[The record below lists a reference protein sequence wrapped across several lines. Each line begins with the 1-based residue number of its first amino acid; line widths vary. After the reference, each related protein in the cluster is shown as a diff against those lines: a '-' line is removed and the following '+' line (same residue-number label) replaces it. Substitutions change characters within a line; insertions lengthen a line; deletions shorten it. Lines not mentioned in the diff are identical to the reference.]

1 MTDIIRH
8 TCTYRVTDLQKYLD
22 SIEELDAKLETY
34 GMNII
39 ARDHL
44 HNDVFCLICDIDHDH
59 PDNEKIMRANEEFG
73 WEYKML
79 EVPISE
85 ISGIEES
92 SDILSNMKTLIKE
105 LKNSKK
111 ELTNS

>member
-1 MTDIIRH
+1 
-8 TCTYRVTDLQKYLD
+8 
-22 SIEELDAKLETY
+22 
-34 GMNII
+34 
-39 ARDHL
+39 
-44 HNDVFCLICDIDHDH
+44 
-59 PDNEKIMRANEEFG
+59 MRANEEFG

-85 ISGIEES
+85 ISGIEKS

-111 ELTNS
+111 ELTIS